1 MHRETVDP
9 LAVKIPTAA
18 RMMDMSP
25 STVAAWLRAGRLP
38 GRKVGRSWR
47 VRVSDLKALVEAQA
61 EAQAR

>member
-1 MHRETVDP
+1 MHTETVDP

-25 STVAAWLRAGRLP
+25 STVAAWLRDGRLP

-47 VRVSDLKALVEAQA
+47 VRVSDLRALVDA
-61 EAQAR
+61 EAEAR